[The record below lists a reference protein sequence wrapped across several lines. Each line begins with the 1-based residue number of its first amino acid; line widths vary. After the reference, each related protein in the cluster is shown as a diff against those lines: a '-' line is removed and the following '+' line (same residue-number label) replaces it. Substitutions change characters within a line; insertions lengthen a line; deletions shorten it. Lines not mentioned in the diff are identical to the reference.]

1 MVSGEKLTT
10 TYNRAIVTDT
20 LRLKMAVCTYKGQG
34 PKKLM
39 EVDLARSKSSGR
51 WLQEHFDDA
60 WVKKSQEDGYRSRA
74 SYKLLELDKKDKLF
88 HPGQLVVDLGAAP
101 GGWSQVAVEKVGD
114 KGVVIASDI
123 LQMDPV
129 AGVDFVQ
136 GDFTEDE
143 VFEQLLSL
151 LGDRQADVVISDMA
165 PNMSGMAAVDIP
177 KAMGLVELALDMAQ
191 RVLRPGGMFVAKVF
205 QGEGFDALLADM
217 RGSFNT
223 VVSRKPD
230 SSRARSREIY
240 QVCKGFKG

>member
-1 MVSGEKLTT
+1 
-10 TYNRAIVTDT
+10 
-20 LRLKMAVCTYKGQG
+20 MAVFTYLGWQSTQR
-34 PKKLM
+34 M
-39 EVDLARSKSSGR
+39 EVNLARSKSSGR

-74 SYKLLELDKKDKLF
+74 SYKLIELDKKDKLF
-88 HPGQLVVDLGAAP
+88 HSGQLVVDLGAAP

-114 KGVVIASDI
+114 NGVVIASDI
-123 LQMDPV
+123 LEMDAI

-151 LGDRQADVVISDMA
+151 LGDRKADVVISDMA

-191 RVLRPGGMFVAKVF
+191 RVLRPGGVFVAKVF

>member
-1 MVSGEKLTT
+1 
-10 TYNRAIVTDT
+10 
-20 LRLKMAVCTYKGQG
+20 
-34 PKKLM
+34 M
-39 EVDLARSKSSGR
+39 EVYLARSKSSGR

-74 SYKLLELDKKDKLF
+74 SYKLIELDKKDKLF
-88 HPGQLVVDLGAAP
+88 QYGQLVVDLGAAP
-101 GGWSQVAVEKVGD
+101 GGWSQVAAEKVGD

-123 LQMDPV
+123 LPMDAL

-143 VFEQLLSL
+143 VFEQLLAL

-191 RVLRPGGMFVAKVF
+191 RVLRPGGVFVAKVF

-217 RGSFNT
+217 RGSFST

-230 SSRARSREIY
+230 SSRARSREVY